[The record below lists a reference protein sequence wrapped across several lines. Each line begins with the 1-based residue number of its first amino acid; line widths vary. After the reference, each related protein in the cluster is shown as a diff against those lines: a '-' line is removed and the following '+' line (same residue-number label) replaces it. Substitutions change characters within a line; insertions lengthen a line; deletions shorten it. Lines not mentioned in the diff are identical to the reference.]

1 MNMLQKTKLGNIINI
16 ITDAP
21 SIEHS
26 KVFLDINKKDGKYKI
41 LTAMAFDSTFTNKVI
56 ELLGKH
62 GDVFAAYVDAIE
74 FLSTRKEKIQKVY
87 SFDVDIES
95 LQVEV
100 VEVYANREKHD
111 WKSHPVTVGCG
122 DFLIDPETTACL
134 YLGYVYMFKK
144 KYLEGQV

>member
-1 MNMLQKTKLGNIINI
+1 
-16 ITDAP
+16 
-21 SIEHS
+21 
-26 KVFLDINKKDGKYKI
+26 
-41 LTAMAFDSTFTNKVI
+41 MANFFWNYFTLFPNNSTNKVI

-144 KYLEGQV
+144 KYLEGQVW